1 MSLREIRLA
10 RSAGRPS
17 RIAVMISTGLEED
30 SADLLDFLINHETG
44 GDHFNLLDVTPL
56 TDNTTTRVCDFRA

>member
-1 MSLREIRLA
+1 
-10 RSAGRPS
+10 
-17 RIAVMISTGLEED
+17 MISTGLEED